1 MTVSSSRNRS
11 ASDEEPGLEE
21 GFGSTSVSRTS
32 NLYRFFS
39 VTVSCNK
46 LIKYPGVLWRQNLC
60 NFELCTGSGS
70 APSSSHDLAEGEA
83 ALSRLDSCA
92 SQSDRPQFQ

>member
-1 MTVSSSRNRS
+1 MP
-11 ASDEEPGLEE
+11 AEKAAEPSLG
-21 GFGSTSVSRTS
+21 GP
-32 NLYRFFS
+32 
-39 VTVSCNK
+39 
-46 LIKYPGVLWRQNLC
+46 IKYPGVLWRQNLC